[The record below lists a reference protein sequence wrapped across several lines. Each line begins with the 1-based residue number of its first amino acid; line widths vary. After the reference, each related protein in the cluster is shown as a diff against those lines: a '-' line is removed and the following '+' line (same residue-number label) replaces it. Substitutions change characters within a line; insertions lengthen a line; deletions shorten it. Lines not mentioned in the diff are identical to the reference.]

1 MEIRST
7 NDEPRKNAAHEFDRS
22 VCWDKTNQFRI
33 LPAIQK
39 MKIIGDKYRF
49 RCCEM
54 KFNDKINLASVADV
68 MVNNYSLDRQYFDED
83 Q

>member
-1 MEIRST
+1 
-7 NDEPRKNAAHEFDRS
+7 
-22 VCWDKTNQFRI
+22 
-33 LPAIQK
+33 